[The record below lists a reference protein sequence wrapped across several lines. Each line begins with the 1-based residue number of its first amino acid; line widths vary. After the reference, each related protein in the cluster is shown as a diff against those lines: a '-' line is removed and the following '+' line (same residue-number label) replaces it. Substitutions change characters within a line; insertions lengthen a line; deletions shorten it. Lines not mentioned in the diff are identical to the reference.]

1 MKNKNIKNIRK
12 TLFKSAQPQIG
23 LFSRYSLIV
32 VMLLVIGVQFGLS
45 LDKTG
50 SVLGARTD
58 LAPAEL
64 LKDTNL
70 ERQEHSLPPLQIDDK
85 LSLAASEKAED
96 MLANQ
101 YWAHTSPD
109 GTTPWNWIKGAGYNY
124 SHAGENLARNYYT
137 ADSATE
143 AWMKSPGHR
152 ANILDENYT
161 EAGFATA
168 EGQLEGKPTTLVVA
182 VYGKPKATPAVA
194 GAKSQEIDIQAVTKP
209 PATQNL
215 AMLSRLNLAAQT
227 VTPVF
232 IASSILMLNV
242 SSAAFVTHLYRKE
255 LQLALRKIWYRH
267 NDITKPSNL
276 GQLSAAA
283 NLEAR

>member
-1 MKNKNIKNIRK
+1 MKNKNIENISR
-12 TLFKSAQPQIG
+12 TLFRTTQSQTG

-32 VMLLVIGVQFGLS
+32 VLLLVIGVEFGLS

-50 SVLGARTD
+50 LVLGARTD
-58 LAPAEL
+58 LTPVEL

-70 ERQEHSLPPLQIDDK
+70 KRQEHSLPPLQIDEK

-182 VYGKPKATPAVA
+182 VYGKPKTTTTAVA
-194 GAKSQEIDIQAVTKP
+194 GAKSQEI
-209 PATQNL
+209 N
-215 AMLSRLNLAAQT
+215 S
-227 VTPVF
+227 
-232 IASSILMLNV
+232 
-242 SSAAFVTHLYRKE
+242 
-255 LQLALRKIWYRH
+255 
-267 NDITKPSNL
+267 
-276 GQLSAAA
+276 
-283 NLEAR
+283 